1 MEHSIDY
8 ENSEHSEDEQ
18 EQAEHAALAM
28 LVSQKLKS
36 KEKSGDLLDY
46 SAGSK
51 SEEKESSPKNSEDD
65 GFETVKPKKRE
76 QKDRIHDMIIEAE
89 RVGFKHDPNSKT
101 SRAHDAECFLAAYN
115 MAVETAQSNVH
126 AVINAMFQPTRN
138 KQTGETEPS
147 KAYQTAREAIKRGQ
161 PYTCI
166 LRIPAHAVVNGTYIV
181 YNTNTEVGTPIG
193 QVLAGF
199 ACPEIAAQVKPVRA
213 IVEEQ
218 YRDLYLRTFGPNAD
232 TTQVKC
238 QVVYSDKAT
247 GGPFY
252 YVNLNFGSGITRR
265 SSPNAT
271 PNSKPT
277 VTRSAVAAAAAVAKP
292 AVAPTKKQNP
302 RMKELMNDAQYQ
314 ALIAREIL
322 LSVDVEDSTEAA
334 QAHEDAL
341 AAMKKYRTDFLARN

>member
-1 MEHSIDY
+1 MEHSIDSDY
-8 ENSEHSEDEQ
+8 SEDEH
-18 EQAEHAALAM
+18 EQADQTALAM
-28 LVSQKLKS
+28 LVAAKLKS
-36 KEKSGDLLDY
+36 KEKSGDLIDY
-46 SAGSK
+46 SSPK

-76 QKDRIHDMIIEAE
+76 QKDRVHDMIVEAE
-89 RVGFKHDPNSKT
+89 RVGFKHNPNSKT
-101 SRAHDAECFLAAYN
+101 SRAHDAECFLDAYN
-115 MAVETAQSNVH
+115 MPVEKAQNNVH

-138 KQTGETEPS
+138 KQTGESEPS
-147 KAYQTAREAIKRGQ
+147 KAFQAARESLKRGQ
-161 PYTCI
+161 AYTCI

-181 YNTNTEVGTPIG
+181 YNTNSEIGTPIG

-199 ACPEIAAQVKPVRA
+199 ACPEIAAEVKPVRV

-238 QVVYSDKAT
+238 QVVYSDKQT

-252 YVNLNFGSGITRR
+252 YVNLTFGSGLTRR
-265 SSPNAT
+265 SSPSAT
-271 PNSKPT
+271 PNPKPT

-292 AVAPTKKQNP
+292 AVAPAKKQNL

-314 ALIAREIL
+314 ALIARECL
-322 LSVDVEDSTEAA
+322 LSVDVEDSAEAA